1 MKITVIGSGAWGT
14 ALAIL
19 LNSNGH
25 DVFLWSHNP
34 QKAADMSLSRENPLL
49 KGVHISGGITVT
61 SDLSC
66 LQENDMIVFATP
78 SFALRETA
86 RKVRDYLPDGAVLV
100 SVTKGIEPQSNMRMS
115 EIIAEETAHRLPVVV
130 LSGPSHAEEV
140 SRHIPTGCVAAAE
153 REEDAAFVQK
163 AFLSDNFRVYTH
175 DDMAGVELCGAFKN
189 VVALCCGIIEGY
201 GLGDNAKALLMT
213 RSMSELSKL
222 VNCLGGRLETLAGLA
237 GMGDL
242 VVTCTSVHSRNHRFG
257 ILLGQGKTV
266 KDAQE
271 EVGAVVEGYYAA
283 SSALELAQK
292 MNIHLPICEA
302 AYHVLY
308 DNADVGMTI
317 RSLMERPAGK
327 EHERCWLPE

>member
-14 ALAIL
+14 ALSIL

-34 QKAADMSLSRENPLL
+34 KKAAEMVLTRENPLL
-49 KGVHISGGITVT
+49 KGVHISDAITIT
-61 SDLSC
+61 SDLNC
-66 LQENDMIVFATP
+66 LNGSEIVVFATP

-86 RKVRDYLPDGAVLV
+86 RLVKDHLPENAVLV
-100 SVTKGIEPQSNMRMS
+100 SVTKGIEPGSNLRMS
-115 EIIAEETAHRLPVVV
+115 EIIADETGHRMSVVV

-153 REEDAAFVQK
+153 REEDAAFVQQ

-189 VVALCCGIIEGY
+189 IVALCCGILEGY

-213 RSMSELSKL
+213 RSMAELSKL
-222 VNCLGGRLETLAGLA
+222 VKCLGGRLETLAGLA

-242 VVTCTSVHSRNHRFG
+242 IVTCTSIHSRNHRFG
-257 ILLGQGKTV
+257 ILLGQGKSV
-266 KDAQE
+266 SDAKE

-283 SSALELAQK
+283 QSALELAK
-292 MNIHLPICEA
+292 KKNIDLPICNA
-302 AYHVLY
+302 AYQVLY
-308 DNADVGMTI
+308 HNADVGMAI
-317 RSLMERPAGK
+317 CSLMERPAGK
-327 EHERCWLPE
+327 EHERCWLS